1 MLFVSYFESNAVHI
15 KTILV
20 TITSKNLKTLNI
32 DNGQSTEFTYCACT
46 MLLAAY
52 ESH

>member
-32 DNGQSTEFTYCACT
+32 DNGQSTEFTIV
-46 MLLAAY
+46 LVNVLAAY
-52 ESH
+52 KSQ